1 MAAHH
6 SKVAAASESTAYNI
20 SRQQKQAFLQGSAD
34 AHVSS
39 LCWKKVVGFCG
50 LLNRV
55 AVGQIKRQP
64 GSPHHDGRDRMLSLM
79 EERNQQ
85 VAAHHNKV
93 AEAAASDA
101 RAYSQVRQRARGAA
115 AALAEAQLQLAE
127 AEQSA
132 APPDGR

>member
-1 MAAHH
+1 
-6 SKVAAASESTAYNI
+6 
-20 SRQQKQAFLQGSAD
+20 
-34 AHVSS
+34 
-39 LCWKKVVGFCG
+39 
-50 LLNRV
+50 
-55 AVGQIKRQP
+55 
-64 GSPHHDGRDRMLSLM
+64 MLSLM

-115 AALAEAQLQLAE
+115 AALAEAQLQLLE

-132 APPDGR
+132 APRDDPAEQ

>member
-1 MAAHH
+1 MWF
-6 SKVAAASESTAYNI
+6 T
-20 SRQQKQAFLQGSAD
+20 R
-34 AHVSS
+34 
-39 LCWKKVVGFCG
+39 
-50 LLNRV
+50 NRV

-64 GSPHHDGRDRMLSLM
+64 GSPHHDGRDRMYSLM
-79 EERNQQ
+79 EERNRQ

-132 APPDGR
+132 APPDGSAEQ